1 MPSRRRFLYGL
12 GSVSMLSL
20 AGCSAPATF
29 EVTNIEIQ
37 PGTAFTDISVTA
49 TSDTVFSIQEVV
61 LRVTFSPE
69 RPAIYRV
76 ERSRTPEEGTEEVS
90 DDWPIP
96 EDQPFDDEYEFEI
109 AAPGT
114 SVAPASTQ
122 QYQLTAY
129 DQDDTAVDQL
139 SFKVSRVE

>member
-12 GSVSMLSL
+12 GSVSMLSF
-20 AGCSAPATF
+20 AGSSTPATF
-29 EVTNIEIQ
+29 EVTDIDIQ
-37 PGTAFTDISVTA
+37 PGTAFAGISVTA

-61 LRVTFSPE
+61 LRVTFTSE
-69 RPAIYRV
+69 RTAIYRV
-76 ERSRTPEEGTEEVS
+76 ERSRTPEQGTEEVS

-129 DQDDTAVDQL
+129 DQNDSAVDRL

>member
-12 GSVSMLSL
+12 GIVSISSL
-20 AGCSAPATF
+20 AGCAAPATF
-29 EVTNIEIQ
+29 EVTRVDIQ
-37 PGTAFTDISVTA
+37 PGIAFSDVSVTA

-61 LRVTFSPE
+61 LRVTFMPE

-76 ERSRTPEEGTEEVS
+76 ECSRTPEQGTEEVR
-90 DDWPIP
+90 DVWPIP
-96 EDQPFDDEYEFEI
+96 EDLPFGDEYEFEI

-114 SVAPASTQ
+114 SVTPASTQ

-129 DQDDTAVDQL
+129 DQDDTAVDRL
-139 SFKVSRVE
+139 SFEVSRVE